1 MSLSVILP
9 GDGPFPFLLFLAL
22 HKKKAAIEI
31 AKAMTPSTTPTLIPV
46 IFPDAKL
53 SPPEDDD
60 SEPAVEVG
68 LSSDEVENSTSL
80 PVSKGTEGVGQEFL
94 DSVSLLRLWC

>member
-1 MSLSVILP
+1 MLP
-9 GDGPFPFLLFLAL
+9 GDEPFPFLLFLAL

-53 SPPEDDD
+53 FPPEDDD

-68 LSSDEVENSTSL
+68 LSSDEVEDGTSL
-80 PVSKGTEGVGQEFL
+80 PVSKGTEGVSQDFL
-94 DSVSLLRLWC
+94 DSVSLLKQWC